1 MERKAAVI
9 VLEQKNQELSTDT
22 GTLLMERYTEK
33 AVRAKLSI
41 DIEMMRKALEM
52 ARMKIKDLEATG
64 AAGLT
69 GNGNT
74 IPQAAEQQQ
83 PEKTAPTVDVL
94 GFSDIGK
101 K

>member
-9 VLEQKNQELSTDT
+9 VLEQKNQELSTSSE
-22 GTLLMERYTEK
+22 TLAKDRDAEK
-33 AVRAKLSI
+33 AAKAKLAV
-41 DIEMMRKALEM
+41 DIEMMREALEM
-52 ARMKIKDLEATG
+52 ARMKIKDLETAG
-64 AAGLT
+64 AGLT

-74 IPQAAEQQQ
+74 TPQAAEQQQ